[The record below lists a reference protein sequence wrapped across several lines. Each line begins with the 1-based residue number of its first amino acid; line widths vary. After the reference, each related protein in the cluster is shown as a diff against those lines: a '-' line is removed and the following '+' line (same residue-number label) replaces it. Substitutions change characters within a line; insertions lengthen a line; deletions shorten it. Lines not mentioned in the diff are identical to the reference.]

1 MNLADVRA
9 AVSKFLHQ
17 MITGAD
23 NETVAIGRALAI
35 PFALVGWGAL
45 PFLIVKHVITSGA
58 DAGAY
63 LATHAGSITLLVRGT
78 SGAEPPAQ

>member
-1 MNLADVRA
+1 MTLADVRA
-9 AVSKFLHQ
+9 AVARFLHQ
-17 MITGAD
+17 MVTGAD

-45 PFLIVKHVITSGA
+45 PFLIVHKVVTSGA

-63 LATHAGSITLLVRGT
+63 LATHAGSIALLVRGT
-78 SGAEPPAQ
+78 SGTEPPP